1 MEDKIY
7 TYPDDFEI
15 IDQSAYTS
23 DVTKCFSTIPS
34 VAHPLMKKVKF
45 AFHRIE
51 QALYS
56 APSLINTLR
65 AIIPEET
72 LKVLLTDE
80 QKTKLAAG
88 TLKLMTKKDGSLMA
102 TLVNPKT
109 NKIVSNVSLERIK
122 VTPELTQA
130 IANYSTQMQLA
141 QIAEQIQSVQIA
153 IEEVRQGQEYDRLA
167 TAYSCQQK
175 FLQALAIGNPELRES
190 AILRLIGDAEDSRNL
205 LMQSQKASITFLKE
219 QPEST
224 IGKFLNGAT
233 PEKIDTR
240 MSELRENLSVLN
252 MVSLIEALAYE
263 ELDESEAARISL
275 QYYADYINKVYL
287 DVPDFVKRLDS
298 MDSSPKNYW
307 SKTLPQIKKK
317 IKSLPCNTN
326 IGVIEEEI
334 SE

>member
-15 IDQSAYTS
+15 IDQSEYSS
-23 DVTKCFSTIPS
+23 DVTKFFSTMPS
-34 VAHPLMKKVKF
+34 VANPLMKKAKS
-45 AFHRIE
+45 AFHKIE

-65 AIIPEET
+65 AIVPEET

-80 QKTKLAAG
+80 QKAKLAAG

-122 VTPELTQA
+122 ITPELTQA

-175 FLQALAIGNPELRES
+175 FLQALAIRNPELRES
-190 AILRLIGDAEDSRNL
+190 AMLRLIGDAEDSRNL
-205 LMQSQKASITFLKE
+205 LMQSQKASVTFLKE

-233 PEKIDTR
+233 PDKIDTR
-240 MSELRENLSVLN
+240 MSELRENLNVLN

-298 MDSSPKNYW
+298 MDLSPQNYW

-317 IKSLPCNTN
+317 IKSLPCNAN
-326 IGVIEEEI
+326 VGVIEEEI

>member
-7 TYPDDFEI
+7 TYPEDFEI
-15 IDQSAYTS
+15 IDQSEYSS
-23 DVTKCFSTIPS
+23 DVTECFSTIPS
-34 VAHPLMKKVKF
+34 VAHPLVEKAKF
-45 AFHRIE
+45 AFHKIE
-51 QALYS
+51 QSLYS
-56 APSLINTLR
+56 TPSLINTFR
-65 AIIPEET
+65 AIVPEET

-80 QKTKLAAG
+80 QKAKLAAG
-88 TLKLMTKKDGSLMA
+88 TLKLMTKKNGSLMA
-102 TLVNPKT
+102 NLVNPKT
-109 NKIVSNVSLERIK
+109 NKIVSTVSLERIK

-175 FLQALAIGNPELRES
+175 FLQALAIRNPELRES
-190 AILRLIGDAEDSRNL
+190 AMLRLIGDAEDSRNL
-205 LMQSQKASITFLKE
+205 LMHSQKASVTFLKE

-233 PEKIDTR
+233 PDKIDTR

-287 DVPDFVKRLDS
+287 EVPDFVKRLDS
-298 MDSSPKNYW
+298 MDSSPRNYW

-326 IGVIEEEI
+326 VGVIEEEI